1 MPTITFKV
9 SPAEAREIR
18 RRARVEKATVS
29 KFLRTL
35 ALGKDEPARRRKLLL
50 KKHPVSG
57 LLVDATPG
65 PAVSQET
72 IDEALANFP

>member
-9 SPAEAREIR
+9 SLAEAREIR
-18 RRARVEKATVS
+18 HRARVEKATVS

-35 ALGKDEPARRRKLLL
+35 ALGSDKSNGRRKLIL
-50 KKHPVSG
+50 KKHPISG

-65 PAVSQET
+65 PKVSRAE
-72 IDEALANFP
+72 IDAALAEFP